1 MLNYMTFKS
10 VKLVIKSH
18 ELYLK
23 DSFSTFITSS
33 AREYYINNI
42 PYQKV

>member
-23 DSFSTFITSS
+23 DSFSTFTTSS

>member
-1 MLNYMTFKS
+1 MLSYLTFKA

-23 DSFSTFITSS
+23 DSFSTFTTPS
-33 AREYYINNI
+33 AREYYVNNI
-42 PYQKV
+42 PY